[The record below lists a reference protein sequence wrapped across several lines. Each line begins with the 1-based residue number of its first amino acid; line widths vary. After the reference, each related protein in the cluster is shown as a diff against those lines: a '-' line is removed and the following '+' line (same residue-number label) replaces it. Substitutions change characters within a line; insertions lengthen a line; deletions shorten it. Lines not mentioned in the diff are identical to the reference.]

1 MTVTITV
8 GNDVWFQGTGVTDFT
23 FIECL
28 DNYLVL
34 YDKEGKE
41 HSVEMDKVTGFVVT
55 DH

>member
-8 GNDVWFQGTGVTDFT
+8 GNEVWFQGTGVTHLS
-23 FIECL
+23 FIKGL

-41 HSVEMDKVTGFVVT
+41 HSVKMEEVTGFVVT
-55 DH
+55 DS